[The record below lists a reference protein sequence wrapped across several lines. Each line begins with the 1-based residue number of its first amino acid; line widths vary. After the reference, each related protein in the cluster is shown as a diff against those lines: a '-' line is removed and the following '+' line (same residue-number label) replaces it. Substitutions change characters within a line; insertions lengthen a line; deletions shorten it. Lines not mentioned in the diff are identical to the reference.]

1 MASWPA
7 SFADVR
13 PAPQDE
19 RVGSDGLRAG
29 SCVRCRGIRG
39 AITVD
44 SNTSQDILA
53 ASRELLAAVISANA
67 VQPEDVAGIFFST
80 TPDLN
85 ADFPAKAAREMGL
98 TSVAL
103 LCGHEMA
110 VPGSLPACL
119 RILLLVNTEKR
130 SDEIAHV
137 YLKGAAA
144 LRPDIE
150 YNSR

>member
-1 MASWPA
+1 
-7 SFADVR
+7 
-13 PAPQDE
+13 
-19 RVGSDGLRAG
+19 
-29 SCVRCRGIRG
+29 VRCRGIRG

-53 ASRELLAAVISANA
+53 AGRELLMAVMSANA
-67 VQPEDVAGIFFST
+67 VQSEDVAGIFFST

-85 ADFPAKAAREMGL
+85 ADFPARAAREMGL
-98 TSVAL
+98 TDVAL

-130 SDEIAHV
+130 ADEIAHV